1 MMFFIHHVQTYS
13 NVNKKGREMCEF
25 AKAFDR
31 LLITDQCA
39 LDSLKCSFETKVNE
53 LNQKYP
59 KTKAI
64 TFSAGVFDS
73 QDGQFSV
80 RVGNDDNQSVCFISY
95 ASVRG
100 YYSFGEGMLKTQTL
114 VTPGVCRIC
123 GCTEMIHAFIP
134 IMEPVGGPMS
144 LRPSV
149 PIVRIRRYQLIL
161 PLSIALIRKEVS
173 NDYQ

>member
-39 LDSLKCSFETKVNE
+39 LDSLKCSFEAKVNE

-73 QDGQFSV
+73 QDGRFSV

-95 ASVRG
+95 VSVRG

-114 VTPGVCRIC
+114 VTPGVCGIC
-123 GCTEMIHAFIP
+123 GCTENDPCFHPDHGTCWWADESQTICSHCADTEISADP
-134 IMEPVGGPMS
+134 ATEHCINSKGGK
-144 LRPSV
+144 
-149 PIVRIRRYQLIL
+149 Q
-161 PLSIALIRKEVS
+161 
-173 NDYQ
+173 

>member
-39 LDSLKCSFETKVNE
+39 LDSLKCSFEAKVNE

-123 GCTEMIHAFIP
+123 GCTENDPCFHP
-134 IMEPVGGPMS
+134 DHGTCWWPMS
-144 LRPSV
+144 LRPFV
-149 PIVRIRRYQLIL
+149 PIVWIRRYRLIL